1 MLVSAT
7 ILKFSTGSS
16 SGSTGTLGNSS
27 QSGSSCSGNI
37 LTLNPLPWECDKFSP
52 VKLESPDTNLDDIV
66 LDQSASSDF
75 AELKP
80 LPYDD
85 YGSATA
91 LTGGMDP
98 VLSAHNNN
106 NNSGSLSKC
115 LGSPVSSLQYSSSCS
130 QSDVTSSGSPT
141 SPPGSSMVAKIEA
154 LDFNKNDLD
163 DLASIVG
170 ISIDADST
178 VPNGGTVD
186 CGDVA
191 DLDWIDSI
199 KPLNCE
205 LSLESLMNSGNGG
218 CLTSMNGNQLLL
230 QRANPTNNN
239 PVISTINGQSYLQMV
254 PIGSTL
260 QTLLQGS
267 NNNGQQMPKITQLQH
282 RPSPQGPPPPP
293 YSILQNRLQHGPL
306 APPPPSSLVS
316 HIIKVDSTYDLLKS
330 QDSMNNGYLSNYNSS
345 DSLPHSTQN
354 PMNQVTTS
362 DQGLQSRLNVLG
374 GLTKIKKKHGSG
386 VRPKLSSIG
395 SAGSNSGSGG
405 GAGGADQKKMM
416 HHCQICN
423 RGFLNKSNIKV
434 HMRTH
439 TGEKPFKC
447 EHCSKA
453 FRQKAHLL
461 NHISTHKRISRD

>member
-16 SGSTGTLGNSS
+16 SGSTGTLGGSS
-27 QSGSSCSGNI
+27 QSGSGCSGNI

-106 NNSGSLSKC
+106 NNTLNKC
-115 LGSPVSSLQYSSSCS
+115 LGSPASSLQYSSSCS

-141 SPPGSSMVAKIEA
+141 SPPGSSMAAKIEA

-178 VPNGGTVD
+178 VPNGGTGD
-186 CGDVA
+186 CNDVE

-199 KPLNCE
+199 KPLNCD
-205 LSLESLMNSGNGG
+205 LSLDSLMNGN
-218 CLTSMNGNQLLL
+218 MNGNQLLL
-230 QRANPTNNN
+230 HRNMNMMSNS
-239 PVISTINGQSYLQMV
+239 VISSGGQSYLQMV
-254 PIGSTL
+254 PLGSTL
-260 QTLLQGS
+260 QTLLQGANS
-267 NNNGQQMPKITQLQH
+267 QHMPKITQLQQ
-282 RPSPQGPPPPP
+282 RPSPQAPPPP
-293 YSILQNRLQHGPL
+293 YSILQSRLQHGPL
-306 APPPPSSLVS
+306 APPPPNSLVS

-330 QDSMNNGYLSNYNSS
+330 QQDSMGNGYLSSSYGSS
-345 DSLPHSTQN
+345 DSLPHSTQSLS
-354 PMNQVTTS
+354 NQVTTS
-362 DQGLQSRLNVLG
+362 DQGLQRRLNELG

-386 VRPKLSSIG
+386 VRPKLNSIG
-395 SAGSNSGSGG
+395 SGGSTPGSGG
-405 GAGGADQKKMM
+405 GGDQKKMM

-461 NHISTHKRISRD
+461 KHMSIHKRISRD